1 MDLLTRVTRATLR
14 RPWLALAAGA
24 VALVPAGWL
33 ASHLE
38 FESSFTALLPESYQA
53 VKDLKAGIER
63 TGGSAFAVVAI
74 GAQDRAEAERYA
86 DQLHQRLVD
95 LPITRYVQSRLDV
108 KFIEDR
114 QLLYLSE
121 ARLEQLVEEVEEEI
135 DARTIKG
142 AGLDLGLDAPKEGE
156 AQKEASPPTLDLSAR
171 FKEEAKKVNLP
182 TDPYMVGKDG
192 KYLYVFLALT
202 GDAGNLGGAREAQ
215 AILERTAKALRDE
228 GGFRKDLELRF
239 SGSLVI
245 RLEEDA
251 FLQSDLKSA
260 SAIGFVAVVLLLVLY
275 TRRPRTLILLSFPL
289 LVGIAFT
296 FAFAELA
303 IGRLNIISGFLAS
316 ILSGLGIEFAIHL
329 YLRHLE
335 ERGRG
340 QNVED
345 AALASMATTGRSLVG
360 SAMTNA
366 GAFFVVSFAG
376 FQGFSEFG
384 IIAGV
389 GMLLTLVV
397 TLVLFPALNV
407 ALERIRPMQVPP
419 IKEGEA
425 DGLFV
430 PTWLST
436 LVLVGLTAFFFFSVY
451 QLAEGKVHFRTN
463 WREIK
468 GESPAS
474 DFDDYI
480 IESLGGSF
488 TQSLVLVDKRADL
501 AAVEEVVKA
510 IEERRK
516 QAGKPVGITGT
527 LSLDDLIPSGQAAK
541 LEVIKRLDAQLDR
554 IKPERLDEAGLK
566 TLARARELTAVKA
579 FDLPDVPPS
588 LKQRFMTVNGEGSLV
603 ILRTNYSFYEHT
615 QVVDWAD
622 EMDELRAEL
631 QHRGLETPIIS
642 ENWLA
647 GTVFKII
654 IGDGPFILLAT
665 LVVVFLVI
673 LVDFKSVPKAALV
686 LSALLIGQI
695 SIAGAMALLHIE
707 LNFINAAILPIIVGV
722 SIDNAMHIY
731 HRFLEGGPE
740 SIPKVL
746 RYTASATSLSSA
758 TNLMGFGAMIVA
770 HHKGL
775 RSVAEL
781 AILGIG
787 LTFLS
792 TSVYFPLALG
802 ALGKRLPWLS
812 KH

>member
-14 RPWLALAAGA
+14 RPGIALFLGL
-24 VALVPAGWL
+24 VALFPAGWL

-63 TGGSAFAVVAI
+63 TGGSAFAVVAV
-74 GAQDRAEAERYA
+74 GAQDRAVAERYA
-86 DQLHQRLVD
+86 DALHQKLIA
-95 LPITRYVQSRLDV
+95 LPITRYVESKLDIT
-108 KFIEDR
+108 FIEDR

-121 ARLEQLVEEVEEEI
+121 ERLESLVEEVQEEI

-142 AGLDLGLDAPKEGE
+142 AGLDLGLDD
-156 AQKEASPPTLDLSAR
+156 PPANEKAEPPPSIDLGAK
-171 FKEEAKKVNLP
+171 FIEEAKKNNLP

-192 KYLYVFLALT
+192 KYLYVFLALKGDT
-202 GDAGNLGGAREAQ
+202 GNMGWARQAQ
-215 AILERTAKALRDE
+215 ATLEETAKALRDQ
-228 GGFRKDLELRF
+228 GGFPKDLELRF

-251 FLQSDLKSA
+251 FLQADLKTA
-260 SAIGFVAVVLLLVLY
+260 SAIGFCAVVLLLVVY
-275 TRRPRTLILLSFPL
+275 TRRPRTLLLLSFPL
-289 LVGIAFT
+289 LVGITFT

-340 QNVED
+340 KGVDE
-345 AALASMATTGRSLVG
+345 AAEASMATTGRSLVG
-360 SAMTNA
+360 SALTNA

-384 IIAGV
+384 VIAGV
-389 GMLLTLVV
+389 GMLLTLSV
-397 TLVLFPALNV
+397 TLLLFPALNV
-407 ALERIRPMQVPP
+407 ALERIRPMKVPP
-419 IKEGEA
+419 IVDGEG

-430 PTWLST
+430 PRWLQAA
-436 LVLVGLTAFFFFSVY
+436 VLAGMTGFFVFSVY
-451 QLAEGKVHFRTN
+451 QLSQGKVHFRTN

-488 TQSLVLVDKRADL
+488 TQSLVLVEKRGDL

-510 IEERRK
+510 IEAKRK
-516 QAGKPVGITGT
+516 AAGKPVGITGT
-527 LSLDDLIPSGQAAK
+527 LSLDDLIPARQEAK
-541 LEVIKRLDAQLDR
+541 LEWIQKLDAELAR
-554 IKPERLDEAGLK
+554 IKPERLDEAGQK
-566 TLARARELTAVKA
+566 TLARARQLTQVRP
-579 FDLPDVPPS
+579 FDLPEVPDS
-588 LKQRFMTVNGEGSLV
+588 LKQRFLTAQGEGSLV
-603 ILRTNYSFYEHT
+603 ILRTNYLFYEHT

-631 QHRGLETPIIS
+631 QQRGLETPIIS

-665 LVVVFLVI
+665 LIVVFLVI
-673 LVDFKSVPKAALV
+673 LLDFRSLGKAALV
-686 LSALLIGQI
+686 LSALMIGQI
-695 SIAGAMALLHIE
+695 SIAGAMALFGIE

-722 SIDNAMHIY
+722 SIDNAVHIY
-731 HRFLEGGPE
+731 HRFLEGGPD

-781 AILGIG
+781 AILGIT

-792 TSVYFPLALG
+792 TSVFFPIALG
-802 ALGKRLPWLS
+802 VLGRRIPWLS